1 MVSDEDK
8 KATDEGRA
16 RELSPGKLL
25 IWGRERAGL
34 TQEQVAKE
42 LYMTLTKVRALE
54 ADDYRHM
61 GSDTFTRGYLRAYA
75 NLIKIDVVQ
84 LLAAYDRHAQK
95 HGLVEQVLPRKQ
107 ESAAKPLWQFA
118 GLTGAALFTLWLISV
133 WFFDNRKAPDYDMP
147 AAIVPAPQAVFSS
160 LSASSPN
167 ASGPEQ
173 VPEQVISESVS
184 TAAFDNA
191 QTSSASSESSEAA
204 DMRASS
210 SALESASS
218 ARATDP
224 ASQAAFAPD
233 IANGLDKIVFFFSE
247 ECWLEVSD
255 SRGDVLMTD
264 LQAAGTKLSLQGM
277 APFEV
282 KLGNAPAARIEL
294 NGRDVAVVPALGT
307 NVLNLK
313 VGESASE

>member
-8 KATDEGRA
+8 KATDDGRA

-118 GLTGAALFTLWLISV
+118 GMVGAALLTLWLISV
-133 WFFDNRKAPDYDMP
+133 WFFDNRKEPDYDMP
-147 AAIVPAPQAVFSS
+147 VAIAPAPQAVSSS
-160 LSASSPN
+160 LSSSSPN

-173 VPEQVISESVS
+173 APEQMVGESVS
-184 TAAFDNA
+184 TAALNNA
-191 QTSSASSESSEAA
+191 QTSSASSESGEVAN
-204 DMRASS
+204 MGASS
-210 SALESASS
+210 SLVETVSS
-218 ARATDP
+218 TRVADP
-224 ASQAAFAPD
+224 TTQAAFARD
-233 IANGLDKIVFFFSE
+233 IGSGLDQIVFFFSE